1 MQLTTHIMV
10 APSTQVVQ
18 PQQVQLPVDSLVLT
32 GVVFLGTVISN
43 MLGWMA
49 TRAVASAEQ
58 RITQNAGLISKLMEQ
73 HHALEKKIAEE
84 YISRPEL
91 THRFS
96 LIDAHIERL
105 GSQVN
110 EGTVILK
117 SLEAVITE
125 RLRERPH

>member
-1 MQLTTHIMV
+1 MNSNVILVSTTQPP
-10 APSTQVVQ
+10 APAQNLS
-18 PQQVQLPVDSLVLT
+18 LPVDSLILT
-32 GVVFLGTVISN
+32 GVVFFGTVLSN

-96 LIDAHIERL
+96 LIDAHIEKL

-110 EGTVILK
+110 EGTVILR
-117 SLEAVITE
+117 SLETVITE
-125 RLRERPH
+125 RFRERLH

>member
-1 MQLTTHIMV
+1 
-10 APSTQVVQ
+10 
-18 PQQVQLPVDSLVLT
+18 
-32 GVVFLGTVISN
+32 

-49 TRAVASAEQ
+49 TRSVAAAEKRMDELSTAV
-58 RITQNAGLISKLMEQ
+58 TKLQ
-73 HHALEKKIAEE
+73 ADHHGLEKHISEQ

-105 GSQVN
+105 GGQVQ

-117 SLEAVITE
+117 SLEVTLNE
-125 RLRERPH
+125 RYKP

>member
-1 MQLTTHIMV
+1 MNSNVILVSTTQPP
-10 APSTQVVQ
+10 APAQNLS
-18 PQQVQLPVDSLVLT
+18 LPVDSLILT
-32 GVVFLGTVISN
+32 GVVFFGTVLSN

-73 HHALEKKIAEE
+73 HYALEKKIAEE

-96 LIDAHIERL
+96 LIDAHIEKL

-110 EGTVILK
+110 EGTVILR

-125 RLRERPH
+125 RFRERPH

>member
-1 MQLTTHIMV
+1 LKTFSTILVSATPPAPAQNSSLPIDNTTLT
-10 APSTQVVQ
+10 VVI
-18 PQQVQLPVDSLVLT
+18 
-32 GVVFLGTVISN
+32 FLGTILSN

-49 TRAVASAEQ
+49 SRAVASAEQ
-58 RITQNAGLISKLMEQ
+58 RITQNAGLISKLMDQ

-105 GSQVN
+105 GSQVQ

-117 SLEAVITE
+117 SLETTITE
-125 RLRERPH
+125 RFRERPY

>member
-1 MQLTTHIMV
+1 MQNTSVILVSTTQQP
-10 APSTQVVQ
+10 APGQNLSM
-18 PQQVQLPVDSLVLT
+18 PVDSLVLT
-32 GVVFLGTVISN
+32 GVVFFGTVLSN

-58 RITQNAGLISKLMEQ
+58 RITQNAGLISKLMDE

-105 GSQVN
+105 GSQVQ

-117 SLEAVITE
+117 SLETTITE
-125 RLRERPH
+125 RFRERPY